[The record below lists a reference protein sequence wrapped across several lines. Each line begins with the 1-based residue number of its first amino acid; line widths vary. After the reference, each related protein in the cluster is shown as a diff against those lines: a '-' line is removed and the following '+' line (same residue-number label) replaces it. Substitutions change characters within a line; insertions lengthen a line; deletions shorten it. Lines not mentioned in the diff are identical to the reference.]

1 MTSLR
6 YSDSANVDFIAALK
20 SIRQFFDEKESPELG
35 EKHIELF
42 KAELK
47 KHEEL
52 LKGNPRLY
60 PLRREYKSSHTGRQ
74 FRTFHAHWFI
84 VFYTYEESE
93 GVVVWFIRS
102 SVSDYSGLLML
113 S

>member
-1 MTSLR
+1 MTNLR
-6 YSDSANVDFIAALK
+6 YSDSANVDFIAALRV
-20 SIRQFFDEKESPELG
+20 IRQFFDEKESPELG

-42 KAELK
+42 SAELK
-47 KHEEL
+47 RKEKIL
-52 LKGNPRLY
+52 IDNPQLY

-74 FRTFHAHWFI
+74 YRTFNAHWFI

-93 GVVVWFIRS
+93 GVIIWFIRS
-102 SVSDYSGLLML
+102 SVSDYSSLIML